1 MTRQV
6 AGELGNGSDPHAARC
21 GCDEARQK
29 RPKKSRTVEIPLG
42 ERLRAQWTFE
52 PVEIGCLSKATAM
65 DMSRFVTRPWR
76 PVGWL
81 TPQAP
86 VLTVVEQV
94 LAAGTTVARDVRYV
108 RYVRASN
115 RFRMHIYE

>member
-76 PVGWL
+76 PVGV
-81 TPQAP
+81 AH
-86 VLTVVEQV
+86 
-94 LAAGTTVARDVRYV
+94 AAGSRSHGR
-108 RYVRASN
+108 RAGFGCWHDRCSG
-115 RFRMHIYE
+115 RALRSIR